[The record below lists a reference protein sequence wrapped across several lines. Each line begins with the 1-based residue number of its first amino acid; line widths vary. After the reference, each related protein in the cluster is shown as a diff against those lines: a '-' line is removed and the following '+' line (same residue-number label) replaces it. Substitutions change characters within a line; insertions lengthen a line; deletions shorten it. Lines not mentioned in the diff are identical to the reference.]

1 MRISDWSSDVCS
13 SDLQLG
19 EVGFGILRLT
29 VIIPTL
35 HPQLASNAFV
45 WRRGQ
50 SVADEHDLPHYGL
63 QSDASLKSPVLR
75 IFAGQG
81 GIRPR
86 LGGGSEARRVGTA
99 GVRTCGSRWSPAHS
113 NKKHNQNRNKQ

>member
-1 MRISDWSSDVCS
+1 MTHSFPPRLSSVLAS
-13 SDLQLG
+13 SAELVERFARQLG

-50 SVADEHDLPHYGL
+50 SVADAHDLPPYGL
-63 QSDASLKSPVLR
+63 QSDAHLK
-75 IFAGQG
+75 
-81 GIRPR
+81 RPR
-86 LGGGSEARRVGTA
+86 LRLFPSEERRGGTQCVRPRR
-99 GVRTCGSRWSPAHS
+99 SPWWPS
-113 NKKHNQNRNKQ
+113 P